1 MGLSMSLVLTNFNL
15 VLGWR
20 QLEAS
25 GGHWQL
31 KARAGPFNLKVT
43 PESFQPDFFFN
54 MGLTSAFASKTMH
67 MIFIYFIYST
77 TINKK
82 LYNYHIK

>member
-1 MGLSMSLVLTNFNL
+1 MGLSMSLALTNFNL
-15 VLGWR
+15 VLGWH

-43 PESFQPDFFFN
+43 PESFQPDIFFQYGVDPSLCIENDAYGFHLFHLFN
-54 MGLTSAFASKTMH
+54 
-67 MIFIYFIYST
+67 
-77 TINKK
+77 NDR
-82 LYNYHIK
+82 